1 MIQPWT
7 ATCVQVMNRT
17 VNHASNRD
25 EAMEIVHRSL
35 DRWEILILGGI
46 APGQARPNN
55 PNQLLLFPEF
65 ALQGFPIL
73 ESADEWIEKACFEIP
88 GPETERLQKIAQQHR
103 LYIGANSY
111 ERHADWPGIYFNCSY
126 LINPAGDIIL
136 KYRRINTLHS
146 VSPHDVMDRY
156 LDMYGIEGTFP
167 VADTELGKVAM
178 MPCAEIMYP
187 EAARAFMMRGA
198 EVILHPTSDSGAMD
212 LWAWESAKRVRAA
225 ENMVYLVS
233 CNAGGS
239 VGGAIPDSFNM
250 GHSKIFD
257 FNGRLLGESGGPGE
271 TVLPSAT
278 IDVEEL
284 RRARSDCLSY
294 NRILSQ
300 RHDIYRAVYEAA
312 LFIAPNAY
320 LENRMPSRKASVD
333 LLKGSLENAVKRGA
347 VTLPS

>member
-7 ATCVQVMNRT
+7 ATCVQVLNHT
-17 VNHASNRD
+17 VNHATNRD

-46 APGQARPNN
+46 APGQARSNN

-73 ESADEWIEKACFEIP
+73 ESTAEWIDKACFEIP
-88 GPETERLQKIAQQHR
+88 GPETERLQKIGQQHR
-103 LYIGANSY
+103 IFIAANSY
-111 ERHADWPGIYFNCSY
+111 ERDADWPDIYFNCSY
-126 LINPAGDIIL
+126 LIDPTGDIIL

-146 VSPHDVMDRY
+146 VSPHDLMDRY

-187 EAARAFMMRGA
+187 EAARAFMLRGA
-198 EVILHPTSDSGAMD
+198 EVLLHPTSDSGAID

-239 VGGAIPDSFNM
+239 VGGAIPGNFNM
-250 GHSKIFD
+250 GHSKIYD
-257 FNGRLLGESGGPGE
+257 YNGVLLGESGGPGE

-278 IDVEEL
+278 IDIQAL
-284 RRARSDCLSY
+284 RRDRTDCLSY
-294 NRILSQ
+294 NRFLSQ
-300 RHDIYRAVYEAA
+300 RHDIYRAVFEAA
-312 LFIAPNAY
+312 LFVAPNAY

-333 LLKGSLENAVKRGA
+333 LLKGSLENAIKRGSA
-347 VTLPS
+347 TPP